1 MPGDPKGGLPFARVS
16 RRGEERINA
25 GHAWIFGDDLR
36 ETPPGASPGDWVRV
50 ESRSGLPLGTAMLN
64 LNSRIALRV
73 VSREAV
79 EPGAAFIAR
88 RLGEARARRAEA
100 GWGGERAMRLC
111 FSEADA
117 LPGLIVDRFADVLS
131 VQILTAGM
139 ERYRKEILDE
149 LVSVHAPRLVY
160 ERSEGGARKHEGLD
174 ERKGA
179 AFGEGAPESVIET
192 DGVRFLVDVE
202 KGPKTGFFLDQRA
215 NRRIVRD
222 LSAGRRVLDGFCST
236 GGFGLYALNGGASE
250 VLAVDSS
257 DYAIGAARDNAARNG
272 FAERWEGRAANLF
285 HELRELASAG
295 RRFDLVVLDPP
306 AFAKA
311 REGREGAIRGYRDV
325 NRLGL
330 SLLPPGGLL
339 ATASCT
345 QLVDLPAWKEALRL
359 AAADARADLELVAA
373 GGPPPDHPV
382 LLGMPETDYL
392 KFAVWRKRSP

>member
-1 MPGDPKGGLPFARVS
+1 MPAEEGGALPLVRVS
-16 RRGEERINA
+16 RRAEERINA

-36 ETPPGASPGDWVRV
+36 ETPPGVALGTWVRV

-64 LNSRIALRV
+64 LQSRIALRI
-73 VSREAV
+73 VSRETIS
-79 EPGAAFIAR
+79 PGRDFIAR
-88 RLGEARARRAEA
+88 RLREAGERRSAA
-100 GWGGERAMRLC
+100 GWGDETAMRLC

-117 LPGLIVDRFADVLS
+117 MPGLVVDRFGDVLS

-139 ERYRKEILDE
+139 ETYREEILAE
-149 LVSVHAPRLVY
+149 LVASHHPRLVY
-160 ERSEGGARKHEGLD
+160 ERSEGGARKHEGLP
-174 ERKGA
+174 ERKGPV
-179 AFGEGAPESVIET
+179 FGEGSSESLIET

-202 KGPKTGFFLDQRA
+202 RGPKTGFFLDQRA

-222 LSAGRRVLDGFCST
+222 LAGGRSVLDGFCST
-236 GGFGLYALNGGASE
+236 GGFGLYALVGGASD

-257 DYAIGAARDNAARNG
+257 DYAIEAARGNAERND
-272 FAERWEGRAANLF
+272 FSSRWEGRAANLF
-285 HELRELASAG
+285 QELRDLSSSG
-295 RRFDLVVLDPP
+295 RRFGLVVLDPP

-330 SLLPPGGLL
+330 SLLAPGGLL

-345 QLVDLPAWKEALRL
+345 QLVDLPMWKEALRG
-359 AAADARADLELVAA
+359 AAADARADLELVAV

-392 KFAVWRKRSP
+392 KFAVWRKKLP